1 MCTYEVSLEP
11 NQRVPILPCKGESH
25 IAHAEKLGPD
35 EIYIGNEY
43 IFSLCF
49 IKEGAME

>member
-1 MCTYEVSLEP
+1 MCTCGVSLEP
-11 NQRVPILPCKGESH
+11 NWRVPILPCKGESH
-25 IAHAEKLGPD
+25 VAHAEKLGLD

-49 IKEGAME
+49 IMEGAME